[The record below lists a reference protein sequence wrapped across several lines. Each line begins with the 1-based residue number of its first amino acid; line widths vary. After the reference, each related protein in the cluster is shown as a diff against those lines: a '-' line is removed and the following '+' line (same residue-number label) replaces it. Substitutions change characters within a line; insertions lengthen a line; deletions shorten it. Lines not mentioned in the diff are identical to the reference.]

1 MTEGYVLSLAQ
12 GALMTALLLAAP
24 VMFASLIVGSLISL
38 FQAATQ
44 INEATL
50 TFIPKVLVGG
60 AVLAILGSWMGQQML
75 AFTTTLFNS
84 IANLPR

>member
-60 AVLAILGSWMGQQML
+60 AILAILGSWMGQQML

-84 IANLPR
+84 LATLPR